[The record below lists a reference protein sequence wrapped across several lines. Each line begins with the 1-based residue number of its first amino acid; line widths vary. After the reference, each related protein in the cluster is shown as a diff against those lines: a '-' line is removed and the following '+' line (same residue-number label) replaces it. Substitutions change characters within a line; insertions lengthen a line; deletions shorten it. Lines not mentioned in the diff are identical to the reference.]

1 MKEPFS
7 FSFRSQHFDFF
18 RNVKEHLPI
27 FCSYIL
33 ILFKRKKK
41 YHLRFQ
47 VFHSITYNIIL
58 NFDQLKTSPIC
69 TKIAL

>member
-41 YHLRFQ
+41 VSLEISSFP
-47 VFHSITYNIIL
+47 
-58 NFDQLKTSPIC
+58 FDNVQHYFEL
-69 TKIAL
+69 